1 MSEHALGLP
10 PRVVAARPASEGAG
24 AAQVGTG
31 ASDAGTAY
39 QAHRVEPAAGGVAGE
54 DAEALWAVVNATAQG
69 SEEFQVISAVDSDFL
84 RDVSTAYANH
94 DRHSLARAI
103 AIARCGLGEAM
114 QGKLRKDTEQLWAER
129 AHGPAHR
136 EERAAAHAADAARG
150 GTNGAEGGG
159 QAHIE
164 EREVIDVCA
173 AEVSTQSSSNEQLKK
188 SQLAARAAAH
198 AADAARGGTGA
209 DGTAEAGGQAPRE
222 GAVGDI
228 CAAEVGTQSSLN
240 EQLDKSQFV
249 ALCPSV
255 RQGCPASPLMFLLVS
270 ARSGRRTAVMRR
282 PPQRPKRQPAAVRD
296 TAEEDTEQLWAERAL
311 GPAHREERAAAHA
324 ADAARGGTGTDGAE
338 AGGQAHI
345 EERVVG
351 DICAAEVGT
360 QSSLNEQLNKSQ
372 LVALCGSE
380 PEADADAGE
389 EGGTTPRSPPSGAKR
404 GRARWGDEAEGMG
417 GAGPSGLAASD
428 ASDPLAAALLDNKPV
443 TSGGESGT
451 PDEALSPQGGLE
463 ETMAMSTEQ
472 AEAIKEFDQQQD
484 NEATRG
490 LSAMDLGASV
500 GTERAPGHPVLGMD

>member
-1 MSEHALGLP
+1 M
-10 PRVVAARPASEGAG
+10 
-24 AAQVGTG
+24 
-31 ASDAGTAY
+31 
-39 QAHRVEPAAGGVAGE
+39 
-54 DAEALWAVVNATAQG
+54 VNATAQG

-103 AIARCGLGEAM
+103 AIARCGLGEEM
-114 QGKLRKDTEQLWAER
+114 QGKLRKDTGQLWAER
-129 AHGPAHR
+129 AH
-136 EERAAAHAADAARG
+136 
-150 GTNGAEGGG
+150 
-159 QAHIE
+159 
-164 EREVIDVCA
+164 
-173 AEVSTQSSSNEQLKK
+173 
-188 SQLAARAAAH
+188 
-198 AADAARGGTGA
+198 
-209 DGTAEAGGQAPRE
+209 
-222 GAVGDI
+222 
-228 CAAEVGTQSSLN
+228 
-240 EQLDKSQFV
+240 
-249 ALCPSV
+249 
-255 RQGCPASPLMFLLVS
+255 
-270 ARSGRRTAVMRR
+270 
-282 PPQRPKRQPAAVRD
+282 
-296 TAEEDTEQLWAERAL
+296 

-389 EGGTTPRSPPSGAKR
+389 EGCTTPRSPPSGAKR

-443 TSGGESGT
+443 PSGGESGT

-472 AEAIKEFDQQQD
+472 AEATFVQGVRP
-484 NEATRG
+484 AAR
-490 LSAMDLGASV
+490 
-500 GTERAPGHPVLGMD
+500 

>member
-1 MSEHALGLP
+1 
-10 PRVVAARPASEGAG
+10 
-24 AAQVGTG
+24 
-31 ASDAGTAY
+31 
-39 QAHRVEPAAGGVAGE
+39 
-54 DAEALWAVVNATAQG
+54 
-69 SEEFQVISAVDSDFL
+69 
-84 RDVSTAYANH
+84 
-94 DRHSLARAI
+94 
-103 AIARCGLGEAM
+103 
-114 QGKLRKDTEQLWAER
+114 
-129 AHGPAHR
+129 
-136 EERAAAHAADAARG
+136 
-150 GTNGAEGGG
+150 
-159 QAHIE
+159 
-164 EREVIDVCA
+164 
-173 AEVSTQSSSNEQLKK
+173 
-188 SQLAARAAAH
+188 
-198 AADAARGGTGA
+198 
-209 DGTAEAGGQAPRE
+209 
-222 GAVGDI
+222 
-228 CAAEVGTQSSLN
+228 
-240 EQLDKSQFV
+240 V
-249 ALCPSV
+249 ALCPRV

-404 GRARWGDEAEGMG
+404 ARARWGDEAEGMG

-443 TSGGESGT
+443 CRHERRRERDTRRGPEPARRAGGDDGYVDGAGRSDVRSRSSTSSK
-451 PDEALSPQGGLE
+451 
-463 ETMAMSTEQ
+463 
-472 AEAIKEFDQQQD
+472 I
-484 NEATRG
+484 TRRP
-490 LSAMDLGASV
+490 GACQRWTS
-500 GTERAPGHPVLGMD
+500 ERASEPSAPQVTRSWVWTEAARAVAHGLLPSSGARERPARRPV

>member
-1 MSEHALGLP
+1 M
-10 PRVVAARPASEGAG
+10 
-24 AAQVGTG
+24 
-31 ASDAGTAY
+31 
-39 QAHRVEPAAGGVAGE
+39 
-54 DAEALWAVVNATAQG
+54 VNATAQRV
-69 SEEFQVISAVDSDFL
+69 EEFQVISAVDSDFL

-103 AIARCGLGEAM
+103 AIARCGLGEEM

-150 GTNGAEGGG
+150 GTGTDGAEAGG

-164 EREVIDVCA
+164 ERVVGDVCA
-173 AEVSTQSSSNEQLKK
+173 AEVGTQSSLNEQLKK

-240 EQLDKSQFV
+240 EQLDKSQLV
-249 ALCPSV
+249 ALCPRV

-351 DICAAEVGT
+351 DVCAAEVGTQSSLNEQLKKSQLAARAAAHAADAARGGTGADGTAEAGGQAPREGAVGDICAAEVGT
-360 QSSLNEQLNKSQ
+360 QSSLNEQLDKSQ

-404 GRARWGDEAEGMG
+404 ARARWGDEAEGMG

-443 TSGGESGT
+443 PSGGESGT

-463 ETMAMSTEQ
+463 ETMAMSTE
-472 AEAIKEFDQQQD
+472 EA
-484 NEATRG
+484 NATFGQGVRP
-490 LSAMDLGASV
+490 AA
-500 GTERAPGHPVLGMD
+500 R